1 MKAKE
6 NTRAGNSPEADKH
19 LRHNS
24 LVPYLRTFAAS
35 LLEYGYTDGTIHSKL
50 WLLGDL
56 ERWLRRT
63 KLAVTHLDERFLEA
77 FLKHKRRLRRGE
89 AKTLQQF
96 LDHLRKLAIV
106 PGRKVLRDQSPL
118 ADILSRYET
127 YLCSERGLVT
137 VTILHYQDFVRK
149 FLLERFREGPFRL
162 GEIKRSDISDFVLR
176 HAHSMAVKR
185 AQLMTTAFRS
195 FFRFLFQK
203 GELQADMAASVPTVA
218 DWRLSTV
225 PKHLT
230 PEEVE
235 SVLKAC
241 NRATASGRRDYAVLL
256 LLARL
261 GLRAG
266 EVVALQLDDIHWRA
280 GEITVRGKGLFHDRM
295 PLPGDVGKAL
305 ASYLRRDRPACQ
317 TRRVFVCMKA
327 PPRGFAGP
335 STLTTIMR
343 RALARAD
350 LHPAFKGA
358 HLLRF
363 SLATSMLGAGA
374 TMGEVGEVL
383 RHRAPNTTEIYAK
396 VDFEGLRS
404 LAHPW
409 PMEVHSEFT
418 GTSVEGLPSHPP

>member
-24 LVPYLRTFAAS
+24 LVPYLRTFATS

-77 FLKHKRRLRRGE
+77 FLKHKRRVRRGE
-89 AKTLQQF
+89 AKTLQPF

-106 PGRKVLRDQSPL
+106 PGRKVVRDQSPL
-118 ADILSRYET
+118 ADILNRYET

-162 GEIKRSDISDFVLR
+162 GEIKPSDISDFVLR
-176 HAHSMAVKR
+176 NAHSMAVKR

-203 GELQADMAASVPTVA
+203 GELQANLAAAVPTVA

-241 NRATASGRRDYAVLL
+241 NRAAGSGRRDYAVLL

-266 EVVALQLDDIHWRA
+266 EVVALQLDDINWRA
-280 GEITVRGKGLFHDRM
+280 GEITVRGKGVVSRPEALTWGCGQGLGVLPAPRSSGLSNASSLRLHEGATPWLCRPLNPDDDRA
-295 PLPGDVGKAL
+295 PRPRPRGPTPRLQGSPL
-305 ASYLRRDRPACQ
+305 ASFQSGDFHARCRGNDGRSRRSSSA
-317 TRRVFVCMKA
+317 
-327 PPRGFAGP
+327 
-335 STLTTIMR
+335 S
-343 RALARAD
+343 
-350 LHPAFKGA
+350 
-358 HLLRF
+358 
-363 SLATSMLGAGA
+363 SS
-374 TMGEVGEVL
+374 
-383 RHRAPNTTEIYAK
+383 
-396 VDFEGLRS
+396 
-404 LAHPW
+404 
-409 PMEVHSEFT
+409 
-418 GTSVEGLPSHPP
+418 

>member
-1 MKAKE
+1 MRE
-6 NTRAGNSPEADKH
+6 NSRQADKR
-19 LRHNS
+19 LQRNS
-24 LVPYLRTFAAS
+24 LGFYLGTFATS

-77 FLKHKRRLRRGE
+77 FLKHKRRVRRGE
-89 AKTLQQF
+89 PKTLQQF
-96 LDHLRKLAIV
+96 LDHLRKLAAA
-106 PGRKVLRDQSPL
+106 PGRKAVRDKSPL
-118 ADILSRYET
+118 ANILSRYET
-127 YLCSERGLVT
+127 YLRSERGLVP
-137 VTILHYQDFVRK
+137 VTILNYQAFVRK

-162 GEIKRSDISDFVLR
+162 REIKPSDISDFVLQHGR
-176 HAHSMAVKR
+176 SMAVRR

-203 GELQADMAASVPTVA
+203 GELHADLAASVPTVA
-218 DWRLSTV
+218 AWRLSTV

-235 SVLKAC
+235 RVLKAC
-241 NRATASGRRDYAVLL
+241 NCATASGRRDYAVLL

-266 EVVALQLDDIHWRA
+266 EVVALELDDINWRA

-295 PLPGDVGKAL
+295 PLPADVGKAL

-335 STLTTIMR
+335 GTLTTIVR

-350 LHPAFKGA
+350 LHPIFKGA
-358 HLLRF
+358 HLLRH
-363 SLATSMLGAGA
+363 SLATSMLGSGA
-374 TMGEVGEVL
+374 TLGEIGEVL
-383 RHRAPNTTEIYAK
+383 RHRTPNTTQIYAK

-409 PMEVHSEFT
+409 PM
-418 GTSVEGLPSHPP
+418 GGGQ